1 MIIIQ
6 TGNQISGR
14 ISILTLHLAIEN
26 DKENYNYYYNYLLIT
41 NCAQYNEF

>member
-14 ISILTLHLAIEN
+14 ISILTLHLPIEN
-26 DKENYNYYYNYLLIT
+26 DKENYYNYLLIT